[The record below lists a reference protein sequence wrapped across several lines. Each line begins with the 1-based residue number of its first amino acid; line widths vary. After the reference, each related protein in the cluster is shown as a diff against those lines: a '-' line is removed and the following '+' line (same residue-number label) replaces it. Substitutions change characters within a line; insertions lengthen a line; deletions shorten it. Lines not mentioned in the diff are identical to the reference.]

1 MASQIGETNEDKLA
15 LSTFQQQHDLK
26 SIFWSKKCYN
36 HFAQHFHP
44 WHKHDLNSLFHLF
57 TTGFGVYGFIQF
69 LLINDGISFVYFYA
83 GVIAATTPV
92 VTAFFHTIFIY
103 GCVLLPLA
111 DTIPAET
118 IENISGGSLTVCF
131 CIIISGLFFQDLAHW
146 LCVEPTMLSSYIK
159 DEPSI
164 LIVHTFWLMP
174 LVIDSVLLRHFFA
187 PKLFVSRNRN
197 IFCKVESKKAID
209 RVRTWINQEV
219 SEKSET
225 THIWPH
231 KQERIDGAVGQL
243 ENDAAILSGF
253 RKIFAAHHFDIRPV
267 VDMNEIYVTAV
278 GAIKEIT
285 SDAVFYTPHVDGP
298 FWFLPGASLYRVLIG
313 VTPNKMVRTN
323 FNLQHSSKD
332 RIVNIYDALGF
343 DYNRELHWIDR
354 VPGQKNNERRSLI
367 KLHYMVYPKGWHT
380 YGNLCAYMNKSYNTW
395 ARGNFLVALRPVTLY
410 EQTVAWWIFSTTW
423 SNAMWE
429 IHVGWPNLVYVIVAY
444 LMGERP
450 FLFLTSFRHYFIYIS
465 TFAYRTPAV
474 AHGYLMRDCKL
485 YKTLALMHLSKRIL
499 PLIQFPRDV
508 LGVTLILSG
517 VAITILA
524 TMQLGIVRTYFGS
537 ELGFV
542 KPKWVEGFPYNTIPH
557 PMIVGQLF
565 AYSVILFWW
574 KEDLSVE
581 TKILVAS
588 HMTFYIFHMLQEII
602 QQK

>member
-1 MASQIGETNEDKLA
+1 MASQIGETNKDKLV
-15 LSTFQQQHDLK
+15 LSTFQQHDLK

-57 TTGFGVYGFIQF
+57 TTGAGFYGAVRLVIS
-69 LLINDGISFVYFYA
+69 LDGISFVYFYA

-103 GCVLLPLA
+103 GCVVLPLA
-111 DTIPAET
+111 DTIPTET

-131 CIIISGLFFQDLAHW
+131 CIIISGILFQDLAHW

-187 PKLFVSRNRN
+187 PKLFVSRNR
-197 IFCKVESKKAID
+197 ILYCKVESKKAID

-219 SEKSET
+219 PEKSET

-313 VTPNKMVRTN
+313 VTPNKMVRTK

-367 KLHYMVYPKGWHT
+367 KV
-380 YGNLCAYMNKSYNTW
+380 
-395 ARGNFLVALRPVTLY
+395 
-410 EQTVAWWIFSTTW
+410 
-423 SNAMWE
+423 
-429 IHVGWPNLVYVIVAY
+429 
-444 LMGERP
+444 
-450 FLFLTSFRHYFIYIS
+450 
-465 TFAYRTPAV
+465 
-474 AHGYLMRDCKL
+474 
-485 YKTLALMHLSKRIL
+485 
-499 PLIQFPRDV
+499 
-508 LGVTLILSG
+508 
-517 VAITILA
+517 
-524 TMQLGIVRTYFGS
+524 
-537 ELGFV
+537 
-542 KPKWVEGFPYNTIPH
+542 
-557 PMIVGQLF
+557 
-565 AYSVILFWW
+565 
-574 KEDLSVE
+574 
-581 TKILVAS
+581 
-588 HMTFYIFHMLQEII
+588 
-602 QQK
+602 